1 MLELPMLRDFSLAMA
16 QLGDRA
22 FRRPLVL
29 GLALS
34 ALVFVALW
42 MAVWVVLRHTH
53 IFATGWLNTAVAAL
67 GELAAFG
74 LAYLLYPG
82 VVGAVTSLFLD
93 QAILAVEARHYPRL
107 GAPRRIGLSEQ
118 VVRALRLLVL
128 TVVLNLLLLPVYL
141 VPFINLLVFLAL
153 NGYILGREYFEM
165 VAPRRADP
173 SGVRRLWRDH
183 RWAWIVMGAAIAFLS
198 TLPVINLI
206 APLLGVA
213 AMVHRVARLGTGIAG
228 TGIAPGG
235 GTQTLV

>member
-1 MLELPMLRDFSLAMA
+1 MLRDFGLAVA

-34 ALVFVALW
+34 AVVFVALW
-42 MAVWVVLRHTH
+42 AAVWVLLRHTH
-53 IFATGWLNTAVAAL
+53 FFTTGWLNTGVAAL

-93 QAILAVEARHYPRL
+93 QAILAVEVRHYPRL
-107 GAPRRIGLSEQ
+107 DPARHVGLGEQ
-118 VVRALRLLVL
+118 LARAGRLLVL
-128 TVVLNLLLLPVYL
+128 TIVLNLLALPIYL
-141 VPFINLLVFLAL
+141 VPLINLLVFFAL

-173 SGVRRLWRDH
+173 SGVRQLWRDH
-183 RWAWIVMGAAIAFLS
+183 RWTWIAMGAAIAFLS

-206 APLLGVA
+206 APLLGAA
-213 AMVHRVARLGTGIAG
+213 AMVHRVARLGIATWG
-228 TGIAPGG
+228 WHTEPRRSS
-235 GTQTLV
+235 

>member
-1 MLELPMLRDFSLAMA
+1 MIRDFSLAVA

-42 MAVWVVLRHTH
+42 IGVWLVLRHTH
-53 IFATGWLNTAVAAL
+53 IFAAGWLNTAIAAL

-93 QAILAVEARHYPRL
+93 QAILAVEVRHYPRL
-107 GAPRRIGLSEQ
+107 GPPRPIGLGEQ
-118 VVRALRLLVL
+118 AVRALRLLVL
-128 TVVLNLLLLPVYL
+128 TVVLNLLVLPVYL
-141 VPFINLLVFLAL
+141 VPGINLLVFFAL

-183 RWAWIVMGAAIAFLS
+183 RWTWIVMGAAIAFLS

-213 AMVHRVARLGTGIAG
+213 AMVHRISRMEVANLGVAHR
-228 TGIAPGG
+228 
-235 GTQTLV
+235 V

>member
-1 MLELPMLRDFSLAMA
+1 MLRDFGLAVA

-42 MAVWVVLRHTH
+42 VGVWLVLRHTH
-53 IFATGWLNTAVAAL
+53 FVSLGWVNTSIAAL

-93 QAILAVEARHYPRL
+93 QAILAVEVRHYPRL
-107 GAPRRIGLSEQ
+107 GAPRSIGLGEQ
-118 VVRALRLLVL
+118 AVRALRLLVL
-128 TVVLNLLLLPVYL
+128 TVALNLLVLPLYL
-141 VPFINLLVFLAL
+141 VPLINLLVFLAL

-183 RWAWIVMGAAIAFLS
+183 RWTWIVMGAAIAFLS

-206 APLLGVA
+206 APLLGAA
-213 AMVHRVARLGTGIAG
+213 AMVHRVERLGIARVG
-228 TGIAPGG
+228 AQRGG
-235 GTQTLV
+235 GTQNVGLSS

>member
-1 MLELPMLRDFSLAMA
+1 MLRDFGLAAA

-34 ALVFVALW
+34 ALVFVTLW
-42 MAVWVVLRHTH
+42 VGVWLVLRHTH
-53 IFATGWLNTAVAAL
+53 LFATGWLNTAVAAL

-93 QAILAVEARHYPRL
+93 QAILAVESRHYPRL
-107 GAPRRIGLSEQ
+107 GAPRPVGLGEQ
-118 VVRALRLLVL
+118 AIRALRLLVL
-128 TVVLNLLLLPVYL
+128 TVVLNLLVLPVYL
-141 VPFINLLVFLAL
+141 VPLINLLVFFAL

-173 SGVRRLWRDH
+173 SGVRQLWRDH
-183 RWAWIVMGAAIAFLS
+183 RWTWVVMGAAIAFLS
-198 TLPVINLI
+198 TLPVVNLI

-213 AMVHRVARLGTGIAG
+213 AMVHRVARLGIARVG
-228 TGIAPGG
+228 SQGGG
-235 GTQTLV
+235 GTQNLV

>member
-1 MLELPMLRDFSLAMA
+1 MIRDFGLAVA

-42 MAVWVVLRHTH
+42 VGVWLVLRHTH
-53 IFATGWLNTAVAAL
+53 LFAFGWLNTAVAAL

-93 QAILAVEARHYPRL
+93 QAILAVEVRHYPRL
-107 GAPRRIGLSEQ
+107 APPRRIELGEQ
-118 VVRALRLLVL
+118 VIRALRLLVL
-128 TVVLNLLLLPVYL
+128 TVVLNLLVLPVYL
-141 VPFINLLVFLAL
+141 VPLINLLVFYGL

-173 SGVRRLWRDH
+173 AGVRRLWRDH
-183 RWAWIVMGAAIAFLS
+183 RWTWIVMGAAIAFLS

-206 APLLGVA
+206 APLVGVA
-213 AMVHRVARLGTGIAG
+213 AMVHRIATWG
-228 TGIAPGG
+228 WHTD
-235 GTQTLV
+235 

>member
-1 MLELPMLRDFSLAMA
+1 MLRDFSLAAA

-42 MAVWVVLRHTH
+42 VGVWLVLRHTH
-53 IFATGWLNTAVAAL
+53 FFAIGWLDTAIAAL

-82 VVGAVTSLFLD
+82 VVGAVTSLFLA
-93 QAILAVEARHYPRL
+93 QAILAVEVRHYPRL
-107 GAPRRIGLSEQ
+107 GPPRRIGTGEQ
-118 VVRALRLLVL
+118 VIRALRLLVL
-128 TVVLNLLLLPVYL
+128 TIVLNLLVLPVYL
-141 VPFINLLVFLAL
+141 VPLINLLVFYAL

-173 SGVRRLWRDH
+173 SGVHRLWRDH
-183 RWAWIVMGAAIAFLS
+183 RWTWIVMGAAIAFLS

-213 AMVHRVARLGTGIAG
+213 AMVHRLQAWDSQA
-228 TGIAPGG
+228 
-235 GTQTLV
+235 